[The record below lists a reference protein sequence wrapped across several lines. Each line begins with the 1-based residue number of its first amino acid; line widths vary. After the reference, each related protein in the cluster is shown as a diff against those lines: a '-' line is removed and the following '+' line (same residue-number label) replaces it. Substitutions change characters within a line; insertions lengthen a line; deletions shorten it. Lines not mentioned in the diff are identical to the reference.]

1 MAKIRVTFAGG
12 AVTAT
17 GSNFI
22 IEVGNKRI
30 MVDCGL
36 YQGEKFAEKEN
47 REDFTYDVKG
57 IDALFVT
64 HGHLDHV
71 GRIPKL
77 FNDGYNG
84 PIYSTP
90 PTRDLG
96 ELIMLDSLRLLTREA
111 EREGLPPIY
120 EEKDVLAA
128 MRNWHSQDYHE
139 ILPVETSVGIL
150 KVRFLDA
157 GHIMGS
163 SMIEF
168 DLGGKKILFTGDL
181 GNTPSPLLKDTEK
194 IRDLKYLVME
204 SVYGDRNHEDQKTRV
219 QKLKDTIDRT
229 IKRGGTLMIPAFSIE
244 RTQELLYHINNFV
257 EAGTIP
263 KCPIFLD
270 SPLGISAT
278 AVYKKYQSKYMNT
291 DVNSIIKSGDDIF
304 SFKGLNMTAD
314 KDASKAI
321 NEVRG
326 PKIIIAGSGM
336 SNGGRIV
343 HHELRY
349 LPDPKSTL
357 LIVGYQAVGTLGRRI
372 LDGDSKVVVHG
383 QEVSVKCE
391 VQMIAGF
398 SAHKDSDHLVEF
410 VSDSANTLEK
420 VFVVL
425 GEPKSA
431 MFLGQRI
438 TEHYNIPVKLPELGE
453 TVEIEL

>member
-372 LDGDSKVVVHG
+372 LDGDNKVMVHG
-383 QEVSVKCE
+383 QEVNVKCE